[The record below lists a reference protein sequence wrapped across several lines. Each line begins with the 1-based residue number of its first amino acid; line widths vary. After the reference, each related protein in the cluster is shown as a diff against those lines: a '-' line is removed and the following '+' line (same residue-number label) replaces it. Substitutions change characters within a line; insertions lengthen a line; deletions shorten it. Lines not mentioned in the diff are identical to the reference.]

1 MNAYQ
6 QLKDRQQ
13 KEFNAFPLGA
23 AFSNQQ
29 FEEMM
34 QKWGLTKNDTDKIC
48 SLGCSCF
55 IRKSDKKRFLE
66 MSARFKKEMQDAI
79 IADKTGDGFIC
90 DMFLYELANHE
101 YCITYD
107 YEETFDALGLTEEQ
121 VNADK
126 RLLHGLEKARKK
138 YLKNSNDY

>member
-1 MNAYQ
+1 MNACK
-6 QLKDRQQ
+6 QLKDKHQN
-13 KEFNAFPLGA
+13 EMDAFPLGA
-23 AFSNQQ
+23 AFSKEQ
-29 FEEMM
+29 FEKMM
-34 QKWGLTKNDTDKIC
+34 QGWGLTVNDVDKIC
-48 SLGCSCF
+48 SLGCGCF
-55 IRKSDKKRFLE
+55 IRKSDKERFLE

-79 IADKTGDGFIC
+79 AADKTGDGFIYE
-90 DMFLYELANHE
+90 MFLYELANHE

-107 YEETFDALGLTEEQ
+107 YEETFDALSLTEKQ

>member
-1 MNAYQ
+1 
-6 QLKDRQQ
+6 
-13 KEFNAFPLGA
+13 
-23 AFSNQQ
+23 
-29 FEEMM
+29 MM
-34 QKWGLTKNDTDKIC
+34 QKWGLTVNDVDKIC
-48 SLGCSCF
+48 SIGFGCF
-55 IRKSDKKRFLE
+55 IRKSDKEQFLE

-79 IADKTGDGFIC
+79 DADRTGDGFIH

-107 YEETFDALGLTEEQ
+107 YEETFDALGLTHEQ

>member
-23 AFSNQQ
+23 AFTNQQ

-34 QKWGLTKNDTDKIC
+34 QKWGLTENDIDKIC
-48 SLGCSCF
+48 SIGYGCF
-55 IRKSDKKRFLE
+55 IRKSDKERFHE
-66 MSARFKKEMQDAI
+66 MNAHFKKEMQDAI
-79 IADKTGDGFIC
+79 DADRTGDGFIR

-101 YCITYD
+101 YCITLD

-121 VNADK
+121 VAADE
-126 RLLHGLEKARKK
+126 RLLRGLIEAREEYIKK
-138 YLKNSNDY
+138 CNDY